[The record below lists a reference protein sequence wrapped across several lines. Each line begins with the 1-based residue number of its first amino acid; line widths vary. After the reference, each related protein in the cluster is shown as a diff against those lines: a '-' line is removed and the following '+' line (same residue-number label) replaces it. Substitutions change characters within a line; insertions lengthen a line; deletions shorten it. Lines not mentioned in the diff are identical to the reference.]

1 MLNTSYFLATLH
13 HAVFIICLRSAPL
26 VAHFMR
32 PDSQNIFYLLHLI
45 ADIVSHL
52 LKPAVFPESVCFS
65 QLQCPTDFNCSILFW
80 LLIILGSD
88 WYGWKAGR

>member
-1 MLNTSYFLATLH
+1 MLNTSYCLATLH
-13 HAVFIICLRSAPL
+13 HAAFISSVLGLLLWLFIFCALILKISLLR
-26 VAHFMR
+26 
-32 PDSQNIFYLLHLI
+32 LI

-52 LKPAVFPESVCFS
+52 LKPEVFPESVCFS
-65 QLQCPTDFNCSILFW
+65 QLQRSTDFNCSILFW